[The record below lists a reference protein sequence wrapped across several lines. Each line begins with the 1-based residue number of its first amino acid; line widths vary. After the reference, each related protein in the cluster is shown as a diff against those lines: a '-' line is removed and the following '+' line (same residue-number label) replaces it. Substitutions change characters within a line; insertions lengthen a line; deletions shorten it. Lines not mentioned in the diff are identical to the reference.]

1 MALEKFFDPQSVAV
15 IGASDDKNKVGFA
28 LLTNLHRGGQRA
40 IYPVNINRQ
49 ELAGVKS
56 YPTVKDIP
64 ATVDLAVIAVR
75 ADIVPQILADC
86 GEKKI
91 TAAIVISAG
100 FKEIGAGGQA
110 LEEKIVAAA
119 RDYGITLLGPNCLG
133 IIDTQTDFNA
143 SFAAQKPPRGEIAF
157 LSQSGAL
164 GAALLDLALEHNL
177 GFSKFI
183 SLGNEAQLSEI
194 EFLAY
199 LAKDAAT
206 QAILIYLEKLSNG
219 PEFIRLCTEITKT
232 KPVVILRAGRSARGR
247 QAVMSH
253 TGSLA
258 PASAVFAAAGRQA
271 GVMMVESIRELFN
284 LAKLFQLGIKKPL
297 SRLAILTNGGGP
309 SVVVT
314 DLIDLSRSLS
324 LVELSAQTQAALR
337 AVLPP
342 MAAVNNPVDII
353 GDAPA
358 ARYAAALNII
368 CAEKDLDGIILILT
382 PQMMTAAAA
391 VAELIVE
398 FRKQKPILPVF
409 VGGPAIEDGLVCL
422 KKNNLANFT
431 FPKDAV
437 EALNHLA
444 RGAKKPEKIT
454 GADHPPVSTPALTMM
469 EFAAISK
476 ILGDY
481 GIELAGVLAKQ
492 KADLAEIIPKL
503 GAGPFALKIIS
514 SDIIHK
520 TDSGA
525 VKLNLKNIAETERA
539 WDEIIAKNPG
549 IKLAGGLVQ
558 PMISGKEMII
568 GLKRDPTFGPTILFG
583 WGGIFAE
590 ILKDTVLRLAPV
602 SPAAARLMIQEIKG
616 VKILTGHRGEKSV
629 DLEALAEVIVKISNL
644 AVDHPE
650 IQEMDLN
657 PVMATPEGAMVIDV
671 RIMV

>member
-1 MALEKFFDPQSVAV
+1 M
-15 IGASDDKNKVGFA
+15 
-28 LLTNLHRGGQRA
+28 
-40 IYPVNINRQ
+40 
-49 ELAGVKS
+49 
-56 YPTVKDIP
+56 
-64 ATVDLAVIAVR
+64 
-75 ADIVPQILADC
+75 
-86 GEKKI
+86 
-91 TAAIVISAG
+91 
-100 FKEIGAGGQA
+100 
-110 LEEKIVAAA
+110 
-119 RDYGITLLGPNCLG
+119 
-133 IIDTQTDFNA
+133 
-143 SFAAQKPPRGEIAF
+143 
-157 LSQSGAL
+157 
-164 GAALLDLALEHNL
+164 
-177 GFSKFI
+177 
-183 SLGNEAQLSEI
+183 
-194 EFLAY
+194 
-199 LAKDAAT
+199 
-206 QAILIYLEKLSNG
+206 
-219 PEFIRLCTEITKT
+219 
-232 KPVVILRAGRSARGR
+232 
-247 QAVMSH
+247 
-253 TGSLA
+253 
-258 PASAVFAAAGRQA
+258 
-271 GVMMVESIRELFN
+271 
-284 LAKLFQLGIKKPL
+284 
-297 SRLAILTNGGGP
+297 
-309 SVVVT
+309 VVT
-314 DLIDLSRSLS
+314 YLIDLPVSFSR
-324 LVELSAQTQAALR
+324 VDLSAQPQAALR